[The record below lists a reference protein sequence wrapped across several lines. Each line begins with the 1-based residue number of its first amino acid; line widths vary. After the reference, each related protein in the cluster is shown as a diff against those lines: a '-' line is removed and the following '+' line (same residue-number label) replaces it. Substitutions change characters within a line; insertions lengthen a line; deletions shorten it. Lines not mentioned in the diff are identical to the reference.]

1 MKPRTYGL
9 KSLLILLVT
18 FVVIMTI
25 AILFGCLCAAILV
38 YLKNGS
44 FIFGWQEDVL
54 FSIKRGIAAGI
65 PTGAG
70 IWILSR
76 MKDKTPPP
84 NSSGE

>member
-18 FVVIMTI
+18 FVVIMTL
-25 AILFGCLCAAILV
+25 AVLSGCLCAAILV

-44 FIFGWQEDVL
+44 FIFGWQGDVL
-54 FSIKRGIAAGI
+54 FSIKRGIAGI
-65 PTGAG
+65 PTGVG

-76 MKDKTPPP
+76 MKDKKTPPSDP
-84 NSSGE
+84 D

>member
-25 AILFGCLCAAILV
+25 AILSGCLCAAILV

-54 FSIKRGIAAGI
+54 FQLKEA
-65 PTGAG
+65 
-70 IWILSR
+70 SR
-76 MKDKTPPP
+76 RA
-84 NSSGE
+84 SLQEQVFGSYLG